1 MHLNIYYFI
10 LNKLEKEWH
19 RDAKLATGQLLGEA
33 SAPWGHVLPIK
44 SECFSPCPSLAMLFL
59 ELPPM

>member
-19 RDAKLATGQLLGEA
+19 GDAKLATWQLLGEA
-33 SAPWGHVLPIK
+33 SAPWGYVLPIK
-44 SECFSPCPSLAMLFL
+44 SKYFSPYLSLAMLFL
-59 ELPPM
+59 ELSPT